1 MNFSLFLLR
10 KFEFELSDQQLNS
23 LGIKYD
29 STIANTYPI
38 LNINFLMLILC
49 IFIYF
54 FKLLFK
60 KLKESKWWSCIFKIP
75 FWITDKIFQMMI
87 FSYFIR
93 NILES
98 SQFILISS
106 IYEINKRNTT
116 SFYRSISL
124 SFSILTIILYAIV
137 IIILQYLTFSSYKI
151 IEGKH
156 NMLEEFFRGL
166 KVERKYKFYSTMHFL
181 RRALFVLLLI
191 TWTFVHSKVLIAI
204 LSSVQLAYVIYLSW
218 VRPYFEVKWNLI
230 EILNEIYFG
239 VLLAALFI
247 LNTESDWTSLK
258 TSIYMWTLVSNTLV
272 VFIIVICKQFFNYCI
287 VFPTV
292 SICKWICKRW
302 SEEQVSCKIIIF
314 RKAGKLNIEKTR
326 MYIIQVQET

>member
-1 MNFSLFLLR
+1 M
-10 KFEFELSDQQLNS
+10 
-23 LGIKYD
+23 I
-29 STIANTYPI
+29 II
-38 LNINFLMLILC
+38 C

-60 KLKESKWWSCIFKIP
+60 KLKESHWWSCIFKIP
-75 FWITDKIFQMMI
+75 FWIADKIFQMMI

-124 SFSILTIILYAIV
+124 SFSILAIVLYGIV
-137 IIILQYLTFSSYKI
+137 IIILQYLTFSSYKL

-166 KVERKYKFYSTMHFL
+166 KVDKKHKFYSTIHFL
-181 RRALFVLLLI
+181 RRTLFVLLLI
-191 TWTFVHSKVLIAI
+191 TWTSVHSKALIAI
-204 LSSVQLAYVIYLSW
+204 LSSIQLAYVIYLSW
-218 VRPYFEVKWNLI
+218 VRPYAEIKGNLI
-230 EILNEIYFG
+230 EILNEIYYG

-247 LNTESDWTSLK
+247 LNTENDWTSLK
-258 TSIYMWTLVSNTLV
+258 TSIYMWTLVSNTFV
-272 VFIIVICKQFFNYCI
+272 VFIIVISKQIF
-287 VFPTV
+287 
-292 SICKWICKRW
+292 
-302 SEEQVSCKIIIF
+302 III
-314 RKAGKLNIEKTR
+314 
-326 MYIIQVQET
+326 